1 MKHPFSHQP
10 WISDATDLQKTSER
24 RSPMKRTKSKPPAS
38 GQRRPRRI
46 QKPCRPTMWQARFE
60 MFDCYPQIWKS
71 SCLAAGEGLVDQWP
85 GGFVGAVITFAVDG
99 EQLLQ
104 LDPRAVNPALDRA
117 YGHACDFRG
126 FLVGKA

>member
-1 MKHPFSHQP
+1 MPHQP
-10 WISDATDLQKTSER
+10 WISDATAFQENLQSVVPNEKNQSD
-24 RSPMKRTKSKPPAS
+24 PPAA
-38 GQRRPRRI
+38 GQRRPKRT
-46 QKPCRPTMWQARFE
+46 QKPCRPTMWPARFE
-60 MFDCYPQIWKS
+60 MFDCYPQIRKS

-117 YGHACDFRG
+117 HGHACDFRG